1 MAATAYLII
10 VGPFYAFH
18 GLGLSMY
25 FASQG
30 AGTVI
35 WPVVSSALRLLVAAG
50 GGMLAVQA
58 FNSGFEGLL
67 MFVAAGMVVYGVGTA
82 LSILLG
88 AWRRAA
94 PIELMK

>member
-1 MAATAYLII
+1 VSAAAYLVI
-10 VGPFYAFH
+10 VGPFYVFH
-18 GLGLSMY
+18 GLGLSLY

-35 WPVVSSALRLLVAAG
+35 WPVVSGAMRLLVAAG
-50 GGMLAVQA
+50 GGMLAARA
-58 FNSGFEGLL
+58 FDIGFEGLL

>member
-1 MAATAYLII
+1 
-10 VGPFYAFH
+10 
-18 GLGLSMY
+18 
-25 FASQG
+25 
-30 AGTVI
+30 
-35 WPVVSSALRLLVAAG
+35 
-50 GGMLAVQA
+50 
-58 FNSGFEGLL
+58 L